1 MLKVTGKARALSSP
15 RARRPAGTLGTC
27 PTESAGRRA
36 HFYSAHGGCHMNTT
50 TASTGLQSLSISQR
64 IIAGSLA
71 LLLGLTLLVGTGFA
85 GDFRL
90 HNGAHD
96 TRHAM
101 GFPCH

>member
-1 MLKVTGKARALSSP
+1 
-15 RARRPAGTLGTC
+15 
-27 PTESAGRRA
+27 
-36 HFYSAHGGCHMNTT
+36 MNTT
-50 TASTGLQSLSISQR
+50 TNATNASIGLQSLSPSQR
-64 IIAGSLA
+64 LIAGALA

-85 GDFRL
+85 GDYRL